1 MRILAKRLTGA
12 VATLGMIVALGTS
25 GTAMAQTNWVLAT
38 GLPESNFLT
47 PEIRQFAKEATA
59 LSGGKLTFELHENST
74 LIKRANIRRALELG
88 QIQIGDVDMGGFGN
102 EDPMY
107 ILENIPGV
115 APTLRHLELLWQ
127 LQRGYYIKAFQKRGL
142 MILFNIHWPGQGFST
157 PKLATKPEDFNGLK
171 MRIYSN
177 ATQEMGNAMGFKATI
192 LPFAEVPQ
200 AFATGLIE
208 ALYTS
213 AQTHVDVQAWDYV
226 NYFYYAGAG
235 AKMIFSANIKAFKQL
250 DEASQEALLQAG
262 RNAEARGFVGTI
274 KANTGK
280 MDILAKNGMK
290 VMNLPPAIMTR
301 FQEVGKQMTK
311 TWREKA
317 SPEANKILDDYNV
330 LAEKL

>member
-1 MRILAKRLTGA
+1 MRLVGKLLIGA
-12 VATLGMIVALGTS
+12 VATFGMIAALGTS
-25 GTAMAQTNWVLAT
+25 GTAMAQTKWVLAT

-47 PEIRQFAKEATA
+47 PAIRGFAKETTE

-74 LIKRANIRRALELG
+74 LIKRANIRRALELS

-115 APTLRHLELLWQ
+115 APSLRHLELLWQ

-157 PKLATKPEDFNGLK
+157 AKLASKPEDFKGLK
-171 MRIYSN
+171 LRIYSK
-177 ATQEMGNAMGFKATI
+177 ATQEMGHAMGFKATI

-208 ALYTS
+208 SLYTS

-235 AKMIFSANIKAFKQL
+235 AKMIFAANIKAFKQL

-262 RNAEARGFVGTI
+262 RNAEARGFIGTK

-280 MDILAKNGMK
+280 MDILAQNGMK
-290 VMNLPPAIMTR
+290 VMNLPPAIMAKYR
-301 FQEVGKQMTK
+301 EVGKKMTE
-311 TWREKA
+311 TWRKEA
-317 SPEANKILDDYNV
+317 SPEAVKILDDYNA